1 MLMGGDGII
10 RIIDFG
16 LCLRVPFADPNNRN
30 LATDVSENTSRR
42 LMKAQGQSGKLE
54 YMAPEVFM
62 SADAFDGFAID
73 LWAAGIVLFELL
85 VGKRPFAVP
94 DPVDENFYTISVEG
108 DRAWLLQQAKGIDL
122 SDGAVDLLQKMLWC
136 EPAKRLTLSQ
146 VVSHPWVRGGGSAKE
161 VVTSA
166 EEDGMYSKWFIKSKS
181 IDDMNADAK
190 LSKMLLT
197 GLLDDTLSRS
207 PTLGSMAS
215 TAGTSDADSQNLSS
229 PGLPFS
235 LQKPGGEAGAGVEH
249 VSTKERSWLGF
260 RLKLKRW
267 WRAEVRV

>member
-1 MLMGGDGII
+1 
-10 RIIDFG
+10 
-16 LCLRVPFADPNNRN
+16 
-30 LATDVSENTSRR
+30 
-42 LMKAQGQSGKLE
+42 
-54 YMAPEVFM
+54 MAPEVFM
-62 SADAFDGFAID
+62 SAEAFDGFAID

-85 VGKRPFAVP
+85 VGKRPFDMP
-94 DPVDENFYTISVEG
+94 DPVDENFSTISVEG
-108 DRAWLLQQAKGIDL
+108 DLAWLLQGKGIEL

-136 EPAKRLTLSQ
+136 EPSKRLTLSQ
-146 VVSHPWVRGGGSAKE
+146 IVTHPWVQGGGSAKE

-166 EEDGMYSKWFIKSKS
+166 EEDGMCSKWFIKSKS

-207 PTLGSMAS
+207 PTLDSMAS
-215 TAGTSDADSQNLSS
+215 TAGTSDAESQNLSS
-229 PGLPFS
+229 PGLPSS
-235 LQKPGGEAGAGVEH
+235 LQKPGAGVEQ

-267 WRAEVRV
+267 WRAEDRV